1 MIVSYLHRYLSV
13 FLVTYHVIKTPGKM
27 FRKTDKESQ
36 ADLFSGASSV
46 LAKGS
51 LKQYTDSKHWH
62 NQFREQIVSRID
74 ETIFKVLFN
83 ETTGAPNA
91 SISLLIGMM
100 TIKEAFGWSDA
111 QLFEQCRFNL
121 LVRSAL
127 GLINLNDP
135 LPAESTYYLLRKRM
149 HEHHCQTGEDLM
161 ELTFQQITRG
171 QIQEFD
177 ISGHNIRM
185 DSKLLSSNIAFYS
198 RYEIIHHTL
207 LRFYKVLDDS
217 GRKRLTAKVRAQ
229 IKELSEEEPKKTV
242 YRNSKDEIASRLQY
256 IGTLMYKLVRGF
268 KNNQT
273 EQYQLLCRVFNEQ
286 YILTEDKQ
294 VEVRERAEINSDS
307 TQSPHDPE
315 STFRKKGDQK
325 VKGYSA
331 NITETASDDPLNLI
345 TDVII
350 DKSNT
355 PDTVFVQ
362 PAIESTTQVTCQ
374 EVKTVYADGAYQS
387 PNNDDFCKD
396 IDMIFTGIQGYPS
409 RYDLEM
415 TPSGLMVTDTQ
426 TGEHFQAELAKKL
439 KTSKEDRWRIK
450 TDSDYKYFNQLAIRA
465 SELRRAM
472 KERPIEELLKR
483 NNVEAT
489 IFQLGFFLHNNKSR
503 YRGQYKIQLWAYAR
517 CLWINLVRI
526 NNFMKQT
533 CQRTYQ
539 SIENVAQ
546 SLSLSRL
553 LASFWP
559 YRLSY
564 IPKFSINTDFH
575 KLNYL

>member
-1 MIVSYLHRYLSV
+1 
-13 FLVTYHVIKTPGKM
+13 M
-27 FRKTDKESQ
+27 FRKTDNESQ
-36 ADLFSGASSV
+36 ADLFSGASNV

-74 ETIFKVLFN
+74 ETTFKVLFN

-91 SISLLIGMM
+91 SVSLLIGMM
-100 TIKEAFGWSDA
+100 IIKEAFGWSDA

-127 GLINLNDP
+127 GLINLTDP

-149 HEHHCQTGEDLM
+149 HDHQLQSGEDLM
-161 ELTFQQITRG
+161 ESAFKQITSD
-171 QIQEFD
+171 QVKEFN
-177 ISGHNIRM
+177 ISGQHIRM
-185 DSKLLSSNIAFYS
+185 DSKLISSNIAFYS
-198 RYEIIHHTL
+198 RYEIIHHTIHL
-207 LRFYKVLDDS
+207 FYKVLDQR
-217 GRKRLTAKVRAQ
+217 GRKKLTAKFRAQ
-229 IKELSEEEPKKTV
+229 VDVLSEEEPQKTV
-242 YRNSKDEIASRLQY
+242 YHSTKDEIASRLQY
-256 IGTLMYKLVRGF
+256 IGVIMYRLVRSF

-273 EQYQLLCRVFNEQ
+273 EEYQLLCRVFNEQ
-286 YILTEDKQ
+286 YIITEDKQ
-294 VEVRERAEINSDS
+294 VEVRERAEIDSDS

-331 NITETASDDPLNLI
+331 NVTETASDDPLNLI

-355 PDTVFVQ
+355 PDTEFVQ
-362 PAIESTTQVTCQ
+362 PAIESTNQVTGQ
-374 EVKTVYADGAYQS
+374 QVEKVYADGAYQS
-387 PNNDDFCKD
+387 PNNDEYCED
-396 IDMIFTGIQGYPS
+396 IDMVFTGIQGFAS

-415 TPSGLMVTDTQ
+415 TPKGLMVTDTQ
-426 TGEHFQAELAKKL
+426 TGELIQAVLAKKL
-439 KTSKEDRWRIK
+439 KNSKEDIWRIK
-450 TDSDYKYFNQLAIRA
+450 TDSGYKYFNQLAIRA

-472 KERPIEELLKR
+472 KERSIEELHKR

-489 IFQLGFFLHNNKSR
+489 IFQLGYFLSNSKSR
-503 YRGQYKIQLWAYAR
+503 YRGQYKIQTWAYAR

-526 NNFMKQT
+526 NNFIKQT

-539 SIENVAQ
+539 SIENAAQ
-546 SLSLSRL
+546 YLSAGQKRTL
-553 LASFWP
+553 LRP
-559 YRLSY
+559 YRLDY
-564 IPKFSINTDFH
+564 
-575 KLNYL
+575 KLDLAIETNHISAY

>member
-1 MIVSYLHRYLSV
+1 
-13 FLVTYHVIKTPGKM
+13 M

-36 ADLFSGASSV
+36 VDLFSGASSV

-51 LKQYTDSKHWH
+51 LKQYTDNMHWH
-62 NQFREQIVSRID
+62 NQFRDQIVSRID

-91 SISLLIGMM
+91 SVSLLIGMM
-100 TIKEAFGWSDA
+100 VIKEAFGWSDS
-111 QLFEQCRFNL
+111 QLFEQCKFNL

-127 GLINLNDP
+127 SLINLNDP

-161 ELTFQQITRG
+161 ELTFQQITHG
-171 QIQEFD
+171 QVQEFD
-177 ISGHNIRM
+177 INGHNIRM

-207 LRFYKVLDDS
+207 ILFYKVLDDR
-217 GRKRLTAKVRAQ
+217 GKKRLTAKVRAQ
-229 IKELSEEEPKKTV
+229 INELIEEEPQKTV
-242 YRNSKDEIASRLQY
+242 YRSNKAELTSRLEY

-273 EQYQLLCRVFNEQ
+273 EQYQLLCRVFEEQ

-294 VEVRERAEINSDS
+294 IQLRQRAEIKSDS
-307 TQSPHDPE
+307 TQSPHDPD

-331 NITETASDDPLNLI
+331 NVTETASDDPLNLI
-345 TDVII
+345 TDVKV
-350 DKSNT
+350 DKANA
-355 PDTVFVQ
+355 PDTKFIK
-362 PAIESTTQVTCQ
+362 PAIESTTQVTDQ
-374 EVKTVYADGAYQS
+374 EVRTVYADGAYQS
-387 PNNDDFCKD
+387 PDNDEYCKD
-396 IDMIFTGIQGYPS
+396 IDMVFTGIQGYPS

-426 TGEHFQAELAKKL
+426 TGECIQAELAKKH

-450 TDSDYKYFNQLAIRA
+450 TDGGYKYFNQLAIRA
-465 SELRRAM
+465 SELRRTM
-472 KERPIEELLKR
+472 KERSIEELRKR

-489 IFQLGFFLHNNKSR
+489 IFQLSLFLRNSKSK
-503 YRGQYKIQLWAYAR
+503 YRGQYKLQLWAYTR

-546 SLSLSRL
+546 SLSGSQIRT
-553 LASFWP
+553 SFWSQKLR
-559 YRLSY
+559 YKLN
-564 IPKFSINTDFH
+564 FSIEEKH
-575 KLNYL
+575 IELNYFFYL